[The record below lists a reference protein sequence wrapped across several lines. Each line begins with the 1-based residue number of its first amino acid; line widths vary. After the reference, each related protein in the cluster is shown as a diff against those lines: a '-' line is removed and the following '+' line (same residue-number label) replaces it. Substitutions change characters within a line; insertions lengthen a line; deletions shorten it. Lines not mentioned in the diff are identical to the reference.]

1 MWRSWGLRRAAVGIC
16 WLLVIGAGSAG
27 LAAEWSM
34 LPSIGVKGYY
44 NSNILLTPFPHE
56 ATYGYWISPGTEFS
70 AKTERLEVS
79 GRAALDFVD
88 YYGGQQDRFTNI
100 HLPLTA
106 RYRTEKDEFGFTGG
120 LSRDNTLMG
129 EFLTT
134 GVVLRFTQRDL
145 WTANP
150 TWTRSLTE
158 KLAFQGGFQFSD
170 ATYED
175 GLRLGLV
182 DYQLYGGSA
191 GFLYHATEKDDIQ
204 LTGTY
209 ANFHT
214 TNAPFALRATFPGAA
229 LSFTH
234 AFTESLKGT
243 VYGGPRFVSSTTHF
257 SGSTVESQEN
267 VWVYGANLTKQ
278 FERASVQV
286 SLTRDVLPSGFG
298 LLLQTDR
305 AGILTTYEMS
315 ETVRLSLDTSGY
327 IVSGI
332 TPLAGGGTL
341 PDQQVFYTTPM
352 IAWKF
357 MEWWK
362 LEASYSYRWRD
373 VETFAEP
380 AMANMMTLMVT
391 YYPPK
396 LAISR

>member
-150 TWTRSLTE
+150 TWTRNLTE

>member
-1 MWRSWGLRRAAVGIC
+1 
-16 WLLVIGAGSAG
+16 
-27 LAAEWSM
+27 M

-257 SGSTVESQEN
+257 SGSTVESREN